1 MIGIKNRKV
10 SKDMDIDWNFVI
22 DSIPLYSEAAILTLK
37 LGFIGIIFSLII
49 GLLCSIVL
57 YSKIKILDKIVQAYI
72 ELSRNTPLLVQ
83 IFFLYFG
90 FPKLGLKMSE
100 TICAVIGLAFLGGSY
115 MAEAFRSGL
124 EAVSKSQIECGI
136 SIGLSKLQLI
146 RYIIIPQAF
155 SISMPSISANF
166 IFLLKE
172 TSVLGAISIIE
183 VTNLTKDLIGMYY
196 RTFESLAMLVVAYL
210 IIVLPVSFI
219 LTLFERKL
227 RYAEFGN

>member
-1 MIGIKNRKV
+1 MN
-10 SKDMDIDWNFVI
+10 IDWNFI
-22 DSIPLYSEAAILTLK
+22 ANSIPLYFKAAILTFK
-37 LGFIGIIFSLII
+37 LGFIGIVLSLII
-49 GLLCSIVL
+49 GLVCSIIL
-57 YSKIKILDKIVQAYI
+57 YSKTKVLQNIVQAYI

-90 FPKLGLKMSE
+90 LPKLGLKMSE
-100 TICAVIGLAFLGGSY
+100 TTCAVIGLAFLGGSY

-124 EAVSKSQIECGI
+124 ENVSRTQIESGI

-146 RYIIIPQAF
+146 RYVIIPQAF

-196 RTFESLAMLVVAYL
+196 RTFESLAMLVIVYL
-210 IIVLPVSFI
+210 IIVLPVSLI

-227 RYAEFGN
+227 RYAEFGY